1 MSRKRMFLE
10 QSSPEF
16 QSLAKLPRLHGPE
29 SMMPPPL
36 SDHKDMICSCPPFEC
51 LCRPVPNHHAD
62 AFLTQSPMLQPF
74 AQPPL
79 LSPTALSF
87 GHPAPNPY
95 ESFDHMAIQQPMMR
109 DTYSEYFYL
118 SPIERFHPQG
128 FSSFE
133 AVKSEPTVIP
143 NADIYT
149 KTKPSLSIQDCMY
162 SSNTCTVSPNQQL
175 APVLPTYS
183 QSHCGA
189 SRSSNP
195 PTPPSS
201 SAGVVPG
208 SPCTITPSS
217 SYNSPPHYSLSGTT
231 INSSPNVHEL
241 SPQTLDQ
248 FEFNDAADFLSLDQP
263 INKELPAPACAN
275 NRKPTVSS
283 SDVTKGATS
292 DLSTLLGLPSISSFL
307 DESEGENPANEHI
320 DKILGLSLNYGERS
334 PESHKSNVD
343 SLSPASSS
351 DQKVPSEGS
360 PLSPCR
366 GPTPPSLIELQPL
379 KSNNGNIASPK
390 KFSDIFQT
398 GKQTPDLHQL
408 NQHHFT
414 KTSFHAAYS
423 EHSAHRHTTF
433 YTPKQQQ
440 QQQQQQHYEEQTN
453 VMWHNE
459 VLFGL
464 SHHGQHQQ
472 QQHQQ
477 PLQQQQQQPQQQLQ
491 ANTFSNHNHSIN
503 ITLTYN

>member
-1 MSRKRMFLE
+1 
-10 QSSPEF
+10 
-16 QSLAKLPRLHGPE
+16 
-29 SMMPPPL
+29 MMPPPL

-51 LCRPVPNHHAD
+51 FCRSVTNHHAD
-62 AFLTQSPMLQPF
+62 NFLGQSPLLQPF

-87 GHPAPNPY
+87 GHPTSNPY
-95 ESFDHMAIQQPMMR
+95 ESFDHMGIQQPMMR
-109 DTYSEYFYL
+109 DTYSEYFDL

-133 AVKSEPTVIP
+133 AGAVKSEPIVVP

-149 KTKPSLSIQDCMY
+149 KTKPSFSIQDCMY
-162 SSNTCTVSPNQQL
+162 SSNTCTVSPNQQ
-175 APVLPTYS
+175 AEPVLPTYS
-183 QSHCGA
+183 QSHHDA

-195 PTPPSS
+195 PTPPNSN
-201 SAGVVPG
+201 AGVVPG
-208 SPCTITPSS
+208 SPYQNTVTPSS

-231 INSSPNVHEL
+231 PQSHHQQHQQHQLNNDSLVNSSPNVHEL

-292 DLSTLLGLPSISSFL
+292 DLSALLGLPSISSFL
-307 DESEGENPANEHI
+307 DEGEGENPANEHI

-334 PESHKSNVD
+334 PESHKSNTD

-351 DQKVPSEGS
+351 DQKVPSERS

-379 KSNNGNIASPK
+379 KSNNENIASPK

-398 GKQTPDLHQL
+398 AKQTPDLHQL
-408 NQHHFT
+408 NQQHFA
-414 KTSFHAAYS
+414 KASFHAAYS
-423 EHSAHRHTTF
+423 EHSAHRYTTC

-440 QQQQQQHYEEQTN
+440 QQHQQQHYEEQTN
-453 VMWHNE
+453 VTWHSD
-459 VLFGL
+459 VLFAL
-464 SHHGQHQQ
+464 SHHGQQHK
-472 QQHQQ
+472 QQHLQ
-477 PLQQQQQQPQQQLQ
+477 PLQQHHHQQQLQ

-503 ITLTYN
+503 ITLSYN